1 MSRMAAV
8 AMILGAV
15 TPAAANGDLIEAY
28 LEKTSANPR
37 CKAAVG
43 DEISVCGRREADR
56 YRVPFVSPQLPG
68 DPKTTNVHEERGRL
82 VARQSAC
89 AQKGALPY
97 GCGMVGVKVS
107 TRIGSGKVEYR
118 PLAP

>member
-1 MSRMAAV
+1 MSRMAALL
-8 AMILGAV
+8 ILAAGAA
-15 TPAAANGDLIEAY
+15 PAAADTLVETY
-28 LEKTSANPR
+28 LEKTSVQPR
-37 CKAAVG
+37 CKAAAG
-43 DEISVCGRREADR
+43 DEITVCGRREADR
-56 YRVPFVSPQLPG
+56 YRVPFVAPQKPG

-89 AQKGALPY
+89 EQKGALPY

-107 TRIGSGKVEYR
+107 TRLGTGKVEYR